1 MSPIAQC
8 ASHGFLRWPM
18 RIRGPHQGAG
28 LARSAPGWPLCRQ
41 KRFRADGPEAGARL
55 VEEALLRIDEG
66 YFASAVPRRKVGVN
80 IWRISNHRDLAARRR
95 LACRGQVAL
104 AGPGDRLLRRASGE
118 RLLEILAHLMSP
130 TWRRSLDGYQ
140 LLEIDVPAAVEIE
153 SLPTHAL
160 TLKWQSDDASTQA
173 IGDRWLAS
181 RSSALL
187 RVPSALVPKVW
198 NYLINPSHPA
208 LRRYSRSRP
217 QCATPSTP
225 ACSSWSWAGGAKRR
239 PAARMR
245 RR

>member
-1 MSPIAQC
+1 M
-8 ASHGFLRWPM
+8 
-18 RIRGPHQGAG
+18 
-28 LARSAPGWPLCRQ
+28 
-41 KRFRADGPEAGARL
+41 
-55 VEEALLRIDEG
+55 
-66 YFASAVPRRKVGVN
+66 N
-80 IWRISNHRDLAARRR
+80 IWRISNHRDLA
-95 LACRGQVAL
+95 G
-104 AGPGDRLLRRASGE
+104 AGGLRAGGRWHSPGRAIIYCAEHPASA
-118 RLLEILAHLMSP
+118 LLEILAHLDVANLAALP
-130 TWRRSLDGYQ
+130 DGYQ
-140 LLEIDVPAAVEIE
+140 LLEIDVPDAVDIE

-208 LRRYSRSRP
+208 AALLKITAAARYPFDTRLFKLV
-217 QCATPSTP
+217 
-225 ACSSWSWAGGAKRR
+225 GGAKHR